1 MAENTNNNRE
11 ESYKE
16 KVERLEKIRSQLAAE
31 SKRYSHNCE
40 SDDLFRDLVRR
51 LDRAQQDVEDYFI
64 QRIRQVSW
72 FLNIFNIVSI
82 LTDISVNG

>member
-1 MAENTNNNRE
+1 MAENVSNNSSN
-11 ESYKE
+11 ESYRD

-64 QRIRQVSW
+64 QRIRQVS
-72 FLNIFNIVSI
+72 
-82 LTDISVNG
+82 

>member
-11 ESYKE
+11 ESYKD

>member
-1 MAENTNNNRE
+1 MAENTNNTRE
-11 ESYKE
+11 ESYKD

>member
-11 ESYKE
+11 ESYRD

-31 SKRYSHNCE
+31 SKRYSHNYE

-64 QRIRQVSW
+64 QRIRQVS
-72 FLNIFNIVSI
+72 
-82 LTDISVNG
+82 

>member
-31 SKRYSHNCE
+31 SKRYSNNCE

-64 QRIRQVSW
+64 QRIRQVS
-72 FLNIFNIVSI
+72 
-82 LTDISVNG
+82 

>member
-11 ESYKE
+11 ESYKD

-82 LTDISVNG
+82 LTDIFVNG

>member
-16 KVERLEKIRSQLAAE
+16 KVERLEKIRSQLATE

-64 QRIRQVSW
+64 QRIRQVS
-72 FLNIFNIVSI
+72 
-82 LTDISVNG
+82 

>member
-11 ESYKE
+11 ESYKD

-82 LTDISVNG
+82 LTDISING

>member
-1 MAENTNNNRE
+1 MAENVNNNNG
-11 ESYKE
+11 ESYRD

-51 LDRAQQDVEDYFI
+51 LERAQQDVEDYFI
-64 QRIRQVSW
+64 QRIRQV
-72 FLNIFNIVSI
+72 N
-82 LTDISVNG
+82 

>member
-11 ESYKE
+11 ESYKD

-72 FLNIFNIVSI
+72 FLNIFNIVSN